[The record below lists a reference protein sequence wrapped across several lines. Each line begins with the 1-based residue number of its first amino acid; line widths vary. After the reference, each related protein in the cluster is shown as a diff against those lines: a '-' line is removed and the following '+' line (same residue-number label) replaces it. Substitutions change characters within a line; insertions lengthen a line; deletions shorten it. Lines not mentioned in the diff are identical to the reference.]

1 MSLDRRRVLRL
12 AGGTALAALAPLTGC
27 TYLRPKPAGPE
38 PLLGQETAART
49 DAQWAKA
56 AAAAVPERAA
66 VLDIVATQRGEH
78 AQALRAEI
86 DRALGVY
93 RDGTRPA
100 TANAPVEIPAPPSPL
115 TVAALQQRLM
125 QSQQSAADLTHSLSG
140 YRAGLLASISA
151 CCATHAGALLA

>member
-1 MSLDRRRVLRL
+1 MSLDRRGALRL
-12 AGGTALAALAPLTGC
+12 AGGAALAALGLTTGC
-27 TYLRPKPAGPE
+27 TFGSKPTGPD
-38 PLLGQETAART
+38 PLLVQEAAART
-49 DAQWAKA
+49 DSAWAKA
-56 AAAAVPERAA
+56 AAAAAPERAA
-66 VLDIVATQRGEH
+66 VLDIVADQRGEH
-78 AQALRAEI
+78 AQALRTEI

-100 TANAPVEIPAPPSPL
+100 TTNPPLEIAPLPTPMTLP
-115 TVAALQQRLM
+115 ALQQRLT